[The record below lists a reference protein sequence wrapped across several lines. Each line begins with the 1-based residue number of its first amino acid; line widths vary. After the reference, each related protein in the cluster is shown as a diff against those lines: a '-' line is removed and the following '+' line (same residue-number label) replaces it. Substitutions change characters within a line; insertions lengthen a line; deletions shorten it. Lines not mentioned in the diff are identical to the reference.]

1 MHQPKNGRQVD
12 FTMRVNGGTVV
23 PLDGKGKYRCQHW
36 QLRVPTGRS
45 PRTGRYGYR
54 AKAFRGGW
62 TAAVEA
68 HEEFRREVL
77 RGAKSAEVIPT
88 FEELAAEYAKH
99 KRDMGNVTAESA
111 AMLLATLKPLAM
123 HLGKARC
130 DKIDGVQ
137 VTEAAKALMA
147 GDSPSGRKLS
157 GTYIGRM
164 ISVAKSM
171 YDYAIDR
178 GYVAANPIDKASKPR
193 NDTGERDALT
203 DEAAAE
209 LLARLDMA
217 KRQHVATAIALLSG
231 MRRGELCALLWGD
244 IDLIGQVAT
253 ISKSMTD
260 RGVVK
265 TTKTGKTRIAPLSND
280 LTAMLLA
287 WKETQHAAMDGLG
300 VAQYDDTP
308 VLANRFG
315 SPLTPYVL
323 TNWWREN
330 RERLGVPEGFRFH
343 DLRHTY
349 STMLARRGV
358 HPAVMQRLMGHS
370 SGAMTMHYTHADMS
384 QERDAV
390 NLIRLK

>member
-1 MHQPKNGRQVD
+1 
-12 FTMRVNGGTVV
+12 MRVNGGTVV

-77 RGAKSAEVIPT
+77 RGAKSVEAIPT
-88 FEELAAEYAKH
+88 LEELAAEYIRH
-99 KRDMGNVTAESA
+99 KRDMGEVTPETADRQ
-111 AMLLATLKPLAM
+111 LAILKPLIM

-130 DKIDGVQ
+130 DKIDGAQ
-137 VTEAAKALMA
+137 VTEAVKALMA

-157 GTYIGRM
+157 GAYIVKTLSIAG
-164 ISVAKSM
+164 AM
-171 YDYAIDR
+171 YGYAINR
-178 GYVAANPIDKASKPR
+178 GYATVNPAEKASKPR
-193 NDTGERDALT
+193 NDTEERVALT
-203 DEAAAE
+203 DEAAAD
-209 LLARLDMA
+209 LLARLDMP
-217 KRQHVATAIALLSG
+217 KRQHVAVAVALLTG
-231 MRRGELCALLWGD
+231 MRRGELCALLWD
-244 IDLIGQVAT
+244 DVDLIGQTAT

-260 RGVVK
+260 GGVVK
-265 TTKTGKTRIAPLSND
+265 STKTGKPRIAPLSDD
-280 LTAMLLA
+280 LTALLLA
-287 WKETQHAAMDGLG
+287 WKDVQRADMDGLG
-300 VAQYDDTP
+300 VAQDDGTP

-315 SPLTPYVL
+315 DHYNPTILTK
-323 TNWWREN
+323 WWKKSRGK
-330 RERLGVPEGFRFH
+330 LGVPAGFRFH

-370 SGAMTMHYTHADMS
+370 SEAMTMHYTHADMS

-390 NLIRLK
+390 NLIQLK